1 MFVSLNKKI
10 IYSILAFF
18 LAASVIFV
26 YTFYTIYGNKIQ
38 EEQQSRL
45 QQNQQFVELL
55 YRNISY
61 AKEIQHILKT
71 HPHIKINNS
80 EVIELINAQSN
91 INQSE
96 RLSMERKRID
106 EINQSYDKRYEAIKE
121 GLKILAI
128 ASILLF
134 VAIIILSYL
143 ISYWILNPLN
153 KISDVSLKVSQGN
166 LSSRIS
172 QLHISYFVDE
182 MDVLIN
188 TYNNMLDSLQ
198 NLLSEVK
205 DKEMFLQA
213 LIDSIPDGIR
223 VINSDYDIIIA
234 NKAYYRQVGNKF
246 KNCQKCFEAS
256 QNLNEPCNSKL
267 INCPLHEINK
277 NKKKNIKVVQQF
289 CNFPNRHLSINAA
302 PLNYSKNKNYI
313 VESIRDLSE
322 EINFSHQ
329 QKLSSLGFLS
339 TSIAHE
345 MKNHLGALR
354 IITERLI
361 DKFYQDKPDDDESKK
376 HILLIYNELI
386 SCIDVPERLLKLSR
400 SNEDSKQTVN
410 CNECIQDVA
419 GLLDFE
425 AKSKGITLALKPSER
440 PLQFKG
446 NEADFKM
453 VTINIVLNAIKAID
467 NNGLI
472 NITITPENN
481 KWVKIVFEDNG
492 RGISKDVI
500 NRIFDPFFSEGNN
513 SQNRG
518 NGLGLSIAKSIVEKF
533 GGNISVKS
541 TVNVGTSFTV
551 RLPLIKNLAKQ

>member
-18 LAASVIFV
+18 LAISVIFV
-26 YTFYTIYGNKIQ
+26 YTFYIIYGGKIQ

-45 QQNQQFVELL
+45 QQNQQFLELL
-55 YRNISY
+55 YRNIIY
-61 AKEIQHILKT
+61 GKEIQNIIKNYPEVKISNPEITETLK
-71 HPHIKINNS
+71 
-80 EVIELINAQSN
+80 AQSN

-96 RLSMERKRID
+96 RLSIERKRID

-121 GLKILAI
+121 GLKILGF
-128 ASILLF
+128 ASIMLF
-134 VAIIILSYL
+134 VSIIILSYL
-143 ISYWILNPLN
+143 ISYWILAPLN
-153 KISDVSLKVSQGN
+153 KISDVSMKVAQGN
-166 LSSRIS
+166 LSSRIK
-172 QLHISYFVDE
+172 QIHISYFIDE
-182 MDVLIN
+182 MDILIN
-188 TYNNMLDSLQ
+188 TYNNMLDSIE
-198 NLLSEVK
+198 NLLSEIK
-205 DKEMFLQA
+205 DKEGFLQA

-223 VINSDYDIIIA
+223 VINGNYDIIIA

-246 KNCQKCFEAS
+246 KDCQKCYEAS
-256 QNLNEPCNSKL
+256 QNLKEPCNTKI
-267 INCPLHEINK
+267 INCPLYEINK
-277 NKKKNIKVVQQF
+277 NKKKNTKVVQQF
-289 CNFPNRHLSINAA
+289 CNYPNRHLSINAA

-376 HILLIYNELI
+376 HIMLIYHELI

-400 SNEDSKQTVN
+400 SNDDNKQIIN
-410 CNECIQDVA
+410 CKESIKDVI

-425 AKSKGITLALKPSER
+425 AKSKGINIELKASET
-440 PLQFKG
+440 PLKIKG

-453 VTINIVLNAIKAID
+453 VAINIILNAIKAIN
-467 NNGLI
+467 NNGTI
-472 NITITPENN
+472 NINIEPENHH
-481 KWVKIVFEDNG
+481 WVKIVFKDNG
-492 RGISKDVI
+492 CGIAKDVI
-500 NRIFDPFFSEGNN
+500 NRIFDPFFSEGHTN

-533 GGNISVKS
+533 GGNISVQSKI
-541 TVNVGTSFTV
+541 NIGTSFTIK
-551 RLPLIKNLAKQ
+551 LPLIKNLAK